1 MKHVLVPVLSQA
13 DIAAL
18 PNLIQFLKAQ
28 KPRAVVILSNPS
40 LGVTAEDA
48 TRDIDKQISDLE
60 QAETA
65 AAQRKDYPGAQQFRT
80 QVEEAKMKRQ
90 DVLRDG
96 WKSVPL
102 ETRQKA
108 YSPFVEPFAQLAPTY
123 VRHVILPED
132 SEDLLVT
139 LAGMRTTWPDCLP
152 AGQFAIVHPQSV
164 GEQKATFSSTDDW
177 KRAVETV
184 KDTVSLAPKVVTAP
198 KVTEA
203 PLDPREARK
212 KELSTQYMKMVKVA
226 KEYGITVQKGK
237 AGEAVELILAK
248 EFPAAA

>member
-1 MKHVLVPVLSQA
+1 MKHVLVPVLSPA

-18 PNLIQFLKAQ
+18 PNLIHFLKVQ
-28 KPRAVVILSNPS
+28 TPRAVVVLSNPS

-48 TRDIDKQISDLE
+48 TRDIDKQIADLE
-60 QAETA
+60 KAETE

-102 ETRQKA
+102 EARHKA
-108 YSPFVEPFAQLAPTY
+108 YDSFVGQFSQLAPAY
-123 VRHVILPED
+123 VRHMILPED
-132 SEDLLVT
+132 SEDILVT

-152 AGQFAIVHPQSV
+152 AGQFAIVQPQSV
-164 GEQKATFSSTDDW
+164 GTEVFSRIKDLGNASNP
-177 KRAVETV
+177 V
-184 KDTVSLAPKVVTAP
+184 KEAISQPPKVVTAP
-198 KVTEA
+198 KAPEA
-203 PLDPREARK
+203 PLDQRETRK

-226 KEYGITVQKGK
+226 KQHNIEVQKGK
-237 AGEAVELILAK
+237 AGEAIEAILAK